1 VSVIIPEA
9 ENAKAPENSEK
20 EKVNSSV
27 PGASN
32 PKKMMSAA
40 RQLSKGSLGL
50 GGENSMAST
59 VFSAMGKKNSTAAA
73 ASTNEKQQE
82 PAQPALATANTS
94 TASAAG
100 PSKVGPPPPSLAPG
114 PANRKESNGEQPSA
128 PSSLSRKRHDS
139 QASETSSVSATSSAT
154 SAVRKHPDLP
164 KDKPDN
170 DNNQETEGED
180 ASLAEVGPEGEDT
193 MKNLRKTFAGI
204 FGEMN

>member
-1 VSVIIPEA
+1 MSVIIPDA

-59 VFSAMGKKNSTAAA
+59 VFSAMGKKNSTAA

-139 QASETSSVSATSSAT
+139 QG
-154 SAVRKHPDLP
+154 KKDL
-164 KDKPDN
+164 
-170 DNNQETEGED
+170 
-180 ASLAEVGPEGEDT
+180 
-193 MKNLRKTFAGI
+193 FCY
-204 FGEMN
+204 

>member
-1 VSVIIPEA
+1 MSVIIPEA
-9 ENAKAPENSEK
+9 ENTKAPENSEK

-73 ASTNEKQQE
+73 NEKQQE
-82 PAQPALATANTS
+82 PAPPPPVATANTS
-94 TASAAG
+94 TAPAAAG
-100 PSKVGPPPPSLAPG
+100 PSKVGPPPPAPPG
-114 PANRKESNGEQPSA
+114 PVTKKESNGEQPFA

-139 QASETSSVSATSSAT
+139 QGKKPIFLLSHFIIFLTS
-154 SAVRKHPDLP
+154 
-164 KDKPDN
+164 
-170 DNNQETEGED
+170 Q
-180 ASLAEVGPEGEDT
+180 
-193 MKNLRKTFAGI
+193 
-204 FGEMN
+204 

>member
-1 VSVIIPEA
+1 MSVIIPEA

-20 EKVNSSV
+20 EKFNSSV

-73 ASTNEKQQE
+73 ANEKQQE
-82 PAQPALATANTS
+82 PAPPPVATANTS
-94 TASAAG
+94 TAPAAG
-100 PSKVGPPPPSLAPG
+100 PSKVGPPPPAPPG
-114 PANRKESNGEQPSA
+114 PVTKKESNGEQPFA

-139 QASETSSVSATSSAT
+139 QGKNPTFLLSHFIIFLTS
-154 SAVRKHPDLP
+154 H
-164 KDKPDN
+164 
-170 DNNQETEGED
+170 
-180 ASLAEVGPEGEDT
+180 
-193 MKNLRKTFAGI
+193 
-204 FGEMN
+204 

>member
-1 VSVIIPEA
+1 MSVIIPEA

-20 EKVNSSV
+20 EKMNSSV

-73 ASTNEKQQE
+73 NEKQQE
-82 PAQPALATANTS
+82 PAPPPPVATANTS
-94 TASAAG
+94 TAPAAAAAAG
-100 PSKVGPPPPSLAPG
+100 PSKVGPPPPAPPG
-114 PANRKESNGEQPSA
+114 PVTKKESNGEQPFA

-139 QASETSSVSATSSAT
+139 QGKKPIFLLSHFIIFLTS
-154 SAVRKHPDLP
+154 
-164 KDKPDN
+164 
-170 DNNQETEGED
+170 Q
-180 ASLAEVGPEGEDT
+180 
-193 MKNLRKTFAGI
+193 
-204 FGEMN
+204 

>member
-1 VSVIIPEA
+1 MSVIIPEA
-9 ENAKAPENSEK
+9 ENTKAPENSER

-73 ASTNEKQQE
+73 AASTNEKQQE

-114 PANRKESNGEQPSA
+114 PATRKESNGEQPSA

-139 QASETSSVSATSSAT
+139 QG
-154 SAVRKHPDLP
+154 KDL
-164 KDKPDN
+164 
-170 DNNQETEGED
+170 
-180 ASLAEVGPEGEDT
+180 
-193 MKNLRKTFAGI
+193 FCY
-204 FGEMN
+204 

>member
-1 VSVIIPEA
+1 MSVIIPEA

-73 ASTNEKQQE
+73 NEKQQE

-114 PANRKESNGEQPSA
+114 PATRKESNGEQPSA

-139 QASETSSVSATSSAT
+139 QG
-154 SAVRKHPDLP
+154 KDL
-164 KDKPDN
+164 
-170 DNNQETEGED
+170 
-180 ASLAEVGPEGEDT
+180 
-193 MKNLRKTFAGI
+193 FCY
-204 FGEMN
+204 